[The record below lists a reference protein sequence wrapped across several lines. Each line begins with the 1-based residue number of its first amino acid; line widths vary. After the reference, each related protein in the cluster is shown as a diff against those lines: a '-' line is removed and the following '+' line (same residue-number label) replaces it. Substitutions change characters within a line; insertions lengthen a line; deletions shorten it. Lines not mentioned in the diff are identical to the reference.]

1 MTKKDLSF
9 DEKVEFIANF
19 IGDNF
24 LRVARALR
32 ELQDEQPD
40 IFLKVAEL
48 AGLSNRKAYAL
59 ARISRQFDD
68 LGASEGAACE
78 SQSAEAMPEAGSSQ
92 PISAWRSTSL
102 AVESGPPLASR

>member
-1 MTKKDLSF
+1 MTKKDLSL

-59 ARISRQFDD
+59 SRIARQFDD
-68 LGASEGAACE
+68 MGVVFRHGIRALT
-78 SQSAEAMPEAGSSQ
+78 QS
-92 PISAWRSTSL
+92 R
-102 AVESGPPLASR
+102 